1 MSQAS
6 TAVAQPRVT
15 EEARPRTRALRQRLR
30 LVLMAG
36 GVVAVLAGGLGAWLQ
51 GGRYSYTDD
60 AYIDADKLPVST
72 DVSGIVKEVAVHDNE
87 FVRKGQLLFRIDPEP
102 FQYAVDGYKAKLDSI
117 VLTVNAMKDDYQRML
132 RDIAAQEDEVRLDQA
147 NLERYAAL
155 VNKGGVTKLDY
166 DNARFKL
173 MGDQQKLE
181 SLRYQARVQLAKLSG
196 NPNVAPEDTP
206 DYKNALAQLHEA
218 ERQLR
223 HTEVRAPYDG
233 VVTDVPKLQ
242 PGMYLAASTGAFG
255 LVSTEHMWVTAYA
268 KETDLTWVKPGDP
281 VTVWVDTYP
290 GREWHGRVVSLSPA
304 SGSQFSLLP
313 AENSSGN
320 WVKVV
325 QRIPVRIEID
335 RKPGDPPLAAGM
347 SVEVSIDTK
356 HRRALRDLFTELF

>member
-102 FQYAVDGYKAKLDSI
+102 FQYAVDGDK
-117 VLTVNAMKDDYQRML
+117 
-132 RDIAAQEDEVRLDQA
+132 A

-173 MGDQQKLE
+173 MGDQQRLE

-206 DYKNALAQLHEA
+206 DYKNALAQLREA

-255 LVSTEHMWVTAYA
+255 LVSTEHMWVTAYV
-268 KETDLTWVKPGDP
+268 KETDLTWVKPGDT

-290 GREWHGRVVSLSPA
+290 GREWHGRVVS
-304 SGSQFSLLP
+304 
-313 AENSSGN
+313 
-320 WVKVV
+320 
-325 QRIPVRIEID
+325 
-335 RKPGDPPLAAGM
+335 
-347 SVEVSIDTK
+347 
-356 HRRALRDLFTELF
+356 